1 MKLQDLRDLDKDDF
15 LGMLGL
21 QTKRTF
27 TSELLG
33 TLGTF
38 GIGLLVGAGV
48 ALLLAPK
55 PGHELRHDLRA
66 KIRRGKGEAEDKSS
80 AGVGEASANRLRFRR
95 GGWRM
100 RAQRSECGV

>member
-1 MKLQDLRDLDKDDF
+1 MKLQDLKDMDKDDF
-15 LGMLGL
+15 LGLVGL

-38 GIGLLVGAGV
+38 GIGLLVGAGI

-55 PGHELRHDLRA
+55 PGRDLRHDLRA
-66 KIRRGKGEAEDKSS
+66 KIRRGKADGEEKSPD
-80 AGVGEASANRLRFRR
+80 GASAQE
-95 GGWRM
+95 
-100 RAQRSECGV
+100 A

>member
-1 MKLQDLRDLDKDDF
+1 MKLHDLRNMDKDD
-15 LGMLGL
+15 LLGL
-21 QTKRTF
+21 IGLQSKRSF

-55 PGHELRHDLRA
+55 PGRELRHDLRA
-66 KIRRGKGEAEDKSS
+66 KIRPGKGEEARPDGATSS
-80 AGVGEASANRLRFRR
+80 AST
-95 GGWRM
+95 
-100 RAQRSECGV
+100 S

>member
-1 MKLQDLRDLDKDDF
+1 MKLHDLKDMDKDDF
-15 LGMLGL
+15 LGLIGL
-21 QTKRTF
+21 QSKNSF

-55 PGHELRHDLRA
+55 PGRDLRHDIRA
-66 KIRRGKGEAEDKSS
+66 RPPPRQG
-80 AGVGEASANRLRFRR
+80 
-95 GGWRM
+95 
-100 RAQRSECGV
+100 

>member
-1 MKLQDLRDLDKDDF
+1 MKLQDLRDMDKDDF

-21 QTKRTF
+21 QTKRSF
-27 TSELLG
+27 SSDLLG

-55 PGHELRHDLRA
+55 PGRDLRSDIRA
-66 KIRRGKGEAEDKSS
+66 KIQRGKGEVEAKVDG
-80 AGVGEASANRLRFRR
+80 AGQATPLGA
-95 GGWRM
+95 
-100 RAQRSECGV
+100 